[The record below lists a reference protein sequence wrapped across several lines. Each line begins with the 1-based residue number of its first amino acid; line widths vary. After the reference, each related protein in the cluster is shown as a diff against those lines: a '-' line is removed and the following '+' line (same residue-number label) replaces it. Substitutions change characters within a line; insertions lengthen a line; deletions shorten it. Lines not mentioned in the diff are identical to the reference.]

1 MAEKQTEHASC
12 AELIFVAAAF
22 LLAGG
27 AITGAVLRE
36 RGIGFAPPIAE
47 IIYRALWTA
56 LWLPGI
62 AMGTRLNTPSRTC
75 AELVTLPEARISNC
89 QRCGSPPF
97 ALECL
102 V

>member
-1 MAEKQTEHASC
+1 MAQKETEHTSR
-12 AELIFVAAAF
+12 AELIFVAVLF
-22 LLAGG
+22 LIAGG
-27 AITGAVLRE
+27 AIAGTLLRE
-36 RGIGFAPPIAE
+36 RGIGFAPAIAE
-47 IIYRALWTA
+47 IIFRVLWTV